1 MTTISTV
8 EETPRVY
15 TLRLTPRE
23 LLNPIRQ
30 SPIRQSPRDTESI
43 RLTPRSSN
51 IPEYVL
57 DQNSISNRVFLALY
71 GFEQDVIVDRGDRY
85 NTEGIPV
92 YQYSNPGYTYN
103 EFLNLREFDD
113 VFTGEG

>member
-1 MTTISTV
+1 MTTVSTV

-71 GFEQDVIVDRGDRY
+71 GFEQDIIVDRGDRY
-85 NTEGIPV
+85 STEGIPV

-113 VFTGEG
+113 VFTGGG

>member
-1 MTTISTV
+1 MTTVSTV

-23 LLNPIRQ
+23 LL